1 MIDEKEELEQLK
13 IWKEIFDSPYHQMV
27 KNNKIIHAQIGLIP
41 EVNKPVS
48 YNNRLNA
55 KTVKDAGY
63 LGGFPLILV
72 EHRDE
77 GNKVTVINER
87 FKDRSIYTDFVEL
100 KRGFISKKYYE
111 EYANDK

>member
-13 IWKEIFDSPYHQMV
+13 IWKEIFDNPYHQMV

-41 EVNKPVS
+41 EVDKPIR

-63 LGGFPLILV
+63 LGEFPLILV
-72 EHRDE
+72 EHSDE

-87 FKDRSIYTDFVEL
+87 FKDRSIYMDFLAL
-100 KRGFISKKYYE
+100 KKGFISKKYYE

>member
-13 IWKEIFDSPYHQMV
+13 IWKEIFDNPCHQLV

-41 EVNKPVS
+41 EANKPVR

-55 KTVKDAGY
+55 ETVKDVGY

-72 EHRDE
+72 EQSDE

-87 FKDRSIYTDFVEL
+87 FKDRSLYMDFLAL
-100 KRGFISKKYYE
+100 KMGRISKKYYE
-111 EYANDK
+111 EYANER